1 MTTTTTL
8 AAHRRAEDADAAFR
22 AGVSGE
28 LLPFCAGL
36 CAGARAPL
44 LRVGHKLWAAL
55 DCLLCAVGGALFF
68 QKSARCWCWTGR

>member
-1 MTTTTTL
+1 MTV
-8 AAHRRAEDADAAFR
+8 AANRRDDADAAFR

-44 LRVGHKLWAAL
+44 LHAFKKLWAAV
-55 DCLLCAVGGALFF
+55 DCLLCAVGCVLLVVV
-68 QKSARCWCWTGR
+68 QKHAG